1 MATGNRTLKLSILA
15 DVDDLKKKLGEA
27 DKVVETNSSKISEF
41 GKKAAAAF
49 AVAAAA
55 AVAYAGKL
63 AIDGVK
69 SAIEDEQAQLRLAAA
84 LRTATGATDGQIQ
97 ATEDYIS
104 KTALAVG
111 IADDELRPAFQR
123 LAVSTKNTTEAQ
135 ELLTLALDI
144 SRGSGKELE
153 TVTNALGKAQD
164 GNTTSL
170 GRLGLGL
177 SKTELSTLSFT
188 QIQQRL
194 SDLYGGAAARNAET
208 FQGRID
214 RLKVA
219 FDEAK
224 ETVGVALLPIIERLI
239 GYIFEYGT
247 PIVDK
252 FKAAWD
258 VIQAAIERNRES
270 FEEFG
275 QILINVVFP
284 IIQKIFG
291 FMLDVGVKAAS
302 AIIDAF
308 GKIVGAITPVLNF
321 IIDAINLVIRG
332 LNAVRG
338 GTDIELLSPIG
349 AATGGFSG
357 SGFAGL
363 GGLAGGLA
371 GGGAGGGFGGGAG
384 GGFGGGFGG
393 TGATSLADLVKRLQQ
408 ISDAFADLTFQVATN
423 GISQEEAAKQFDKLT
438 KEFDLLQ
445 KQADSLSNVL
455 PSPFPGTPFG
465 QAPTAPSPGTPFGQ
479 APTAPSPG
487 TPFGQAQSVTNIYV
501 SGSIDPEGTARAIA
515 TSLNSQAA
523 RSVTALRDRV
533 N

>member
-27 DKVVETNSSKISEF
+27 DKVVETNSSKISDF

-49 AVAAAA
+49 AIAAAA

-188 QIQQRL
+188 QIQERL

-224 ETVGVALLPIIERLI
+224 ETVGVFLLPIIERLI
-239 GYIFEYGT
+239 GYIFQYGT

-258 VIQAAIERNRES
+258 VIRAAIERNRES

-284 IIQKIFG
+284 IVQKIFG
-291 FMLDVGVKAAS
+291 FMLDVGVKAAA

-321 IIDAINLVIRG
+321 IISAINKVIDGINLVKGGADIQKLSTVGGASGGG
-332 LNAVRG
+332 LSG
-338 GTDIELLSPIG
+338 G
-349 AATGGFSG
+349 
-357 SGFAGL
+357 GL
-363 GGLAGGLA
+363 GQVGGLAAGGFTGGGGAGGGGTGGA
-371 GGGAGGGFGGGAG
+371 GGGAGGGGLISGAV
-384 GGFGGGFGG
+384 
-393 TGATSLADLVKRLQQ
+393 GATSLQNLADQLLNVQDK
-408 ISDAFADLTFQVATN
+408 FADLTFQVATG
-423 GISQEEAAKQFDKLT
+423 GISRSAAQKQFDAL
-438 KEFDLLQ
+438 EAQFRVLE
-445 KQADSLSNVL
+445 KQGKTLAAN
-455 PSPFPGTPFG
+455 PSI
-465 QAPTAPSPGTPFGQ
+465 
-479 APTAPSPG
+479 
-487 TPFGQAQSVTNIYV
+487 VINV
-501 SGSIDPEGTARAIA
+501 SGAIDPEGTARAVA
-515 TSLNSQAA
+515 NQLNSQAA

>member
-49 AVAAAA
+49 AIAAAA

-164 GNTTSL
+164 GNATSL

-188 QIQQRL
+188 EIQQRL

-224 ETVGVALLPIIERLI
+224 ETVGVFLLPIIERLI

-258 VIQAAIERNRES
+258 VIRDAIERNRES

-284 IIQKIFG
+284 IVQKIFG
-291 FMLDVGVKAAS
+291 FMLDVGVKAAA

-321 IIDAINLVIRG
+321 VISAINKVIDGINLVKGGADIQKLSSVGGASGGG
-332 LNAVRG
+332 LC
-338 GTDIELLSPIG
+338 
-349 AATGGFSG
+349 G
-357 SGFAGL
+357 SGLGQV
-363 GGLAGGLA
+363 GGLAAGGFTG
-371 GGGAGGGFGGGAG
+371 GGGAGGGGTGGGG
-384 GGFGGGFGG
+384 GGVGGGLIGG
-393 TGATSLADLVKRLQQ
+393 AVGATSLQNLADQLINVQDK
-408 ISDAFADLTFQVATN
+408 FADLTFQVATG
-423 GISQEEAAKQFDKLT
+423 GISRSAAQKQFDAL
-438 KEFDLLQ
+438 EAQFRVLE
-445 KQADSLSNVL
+445 KQGKTLAAN
-455 PSPFPGTPFG
+455 PSI
-465 QAPTAPSPGTPFGQ
+465 
-479 APTAPSPG
+479 
-487 TPFGQAQSVTNIYV
+487 VINV
-501 SGSIDPEGTARAIA
+501 SGAIDPEGTARAVA
-515 TSLNSQAA
+515 NQLNSQAA

>member
-27 DKVVETNSSKISEF
+27 DKAVETNSSKISEF

-69 SAIEDEQAQLRLAAA
+69 AAIEDEQAQLRLAAA
-84 LRTATGATDGQIQ
+84 LRTATGATDSQIQ

-123 LAVSTKNTTEAQ
+123 LAVSTKSTTAAQ

-153 TVTNALGKAQD
+153 TVVNALGRAQD

-188 QIQQRL
+188 QVQERL
-194 SDLYGGAAARNAET
+194 SDLYGGSAARNAET

-239 GYIFEYGT
+239 GYIFQYGT
-247 PIVDK
+247 PIVEK

-284 IIQKIFG
+284 IVQKIFG
-291 FMLDVGVKAAS
+291 FMLDVGVKAAA

-308 GKIVGAITPVLNF
+308 GKIIGAITPVLNF
-321 IIDAINLVIRG
+321 VISAINKVIDGINLVK
-332 LNAVRG
+332 G
-338 GTDIELLSPIG
+338 GADIQKLSPVGSSGGGISGGGLGQVGQLG
-349 AATGGFSG
+349 A
-357 SGFAGL
+357 SGFAG
-363 GGLAGGLA
+363 GGTGGGGTG
-371 GGGAGGGFGGGAG
+371 GGGAGGGVGGGG
-384 GGFGGGFGG
+384 GGLIGGAV
-393 TGATSLADLVKRLQQ
+393 GATSLQNLADQLLNVQDK
-408 ISDAFADLTFQVATN
+408 FADLTFQVATG
-423 GISQEEAAKQFDKLT
+423 GISRSAAQKQFDAL
-438 KEFDLLQ
+438 EAQFRVLE
-445 KQADSLSNVL
+445 KQGKTLAAN
-455 PSPFPGTPFG
+455 PSI
-465 QAPTAPSPGTPFGQ
+465 
-479 APTAPSPG
+479 
-487 TPFGQAQSVTNIYV
+487 VVNI
-501 SGSIDPEGTARAIA
+501 SGAIDPEGTARAFASTI
-515 TSLNSQAA
+515 NSQAA
-523 RSVTALRDRV
+523 RSVTALRDRL

>member
-49 AVAAAA
+49 AIAAAA

-104 KTALAVG
+104 KTSLAVG
-111 IADDELRPAFQR
+111 IADDQLRPAFQR
-123 LAVSTKNTTEAQ
+123 LAVSTKNTAEAQ
-135 ELLTLALDI
+135 KLLTLALDI
-144 SRGSGKELE
+144 SQGSGKDLE
-153 TVTNALGKAQD
+153 TVVNALGRAQD

-170 GRLGLGL
+170 GRLGVGL
-177 SKTELSTLSFT
+177 SKAELSTLSFT
-188 QIQQRL
+188 EIQTKL
-194 SDLYGGAAARNAET
+194 SDLYGGAASRNAET
-208 FQGRID
+208 FQGRIN

-224 ETVGVALLPIIERLI
+224 ESVGTFLLPIIERLI
-239 GYIFEYGT
+239 GYIFQYGT

-258 VIQAAIERNRES
+258 VIRSAIERNRES

-275 QILINVVFP
+275 QILTTVVFP
-284 IIQKIFG
+284 IVSKIFT
-291 FMLDVGVKAAS
+291 FLLDVGAKAAS

-321 IIDAINLVIRG
+321 VIDAINLVIRG
-332 LNAVRG
+332 LNLVRG
-338 GTDIELLSPIG
+338 GSDIQQLNKIG
-349 AATGGFSG
+349 SSGGFSG
-357 SGFAGL
+357 GGFGQLSGL
-363 GGLAGGLA
+363 GAGAGAAGAGGGS
-371 GGGAGGGFGGGAG
+371 GGGAGGGGAGGGGAG
-384 GGFGGGFGG
+384 GGALGGVA
-393 TGATSLADLVKRLQQ
+393 GATSLKDLADKLLDVQDKFTQ
-408 ISDAFADLTFQVATN
+408 LTFQVATG
-423 GISQEEAAKQFDKLT
+423 GISRTAAQKQFDSL
-438 KEFDLLQ
+438 EAQFRVLE
-445 KQADSLSNVL
+445 KQGKTLANN
-455 PSPFPGTPFG
+455 
-465 QAPTAPSPGTPFGQ
+465 PT
-479 APTAPSPG
+479 
-487 TPFGQAQSVTNIYV
+487 VINNI
-501 SGSIDPEGTARAIA
+501 SISTIDPEGAARTTAKYINE
-515 TSLNSQAA
+515 SAA
-523 RSVTALRDRV
+523 RSTGSIDFYSVRQKAG
-533 N
+533 

>member
-188 QIQQRL
+188 QIQERL

-258 VIQAAIERNRES
+258 IIQTAIERNRES

-284 IIQKIFG
+284 IVQKIFG
-291 FMLDVGVKAAS
+291 FMLDVGVKAAA

-321 IIDAINLVIRG
+321 IISAINKVIDGINLVKGGADIQKLSTVGGASGGGISGGG
-332 LNAVRG
+332 LGQV
-338 GTDIELLSPIG
+338 
-349 AATGGFSG
+349 
-357 SGFAGL
+357 
-363 GGLAGGLA
+363 GGLAAGGFTGGGGGGGGTGGGGGGGGGGLI
-371 GGGAGGGFGGGAG
+371 GGAV
-384 GGFGGGFGG
+384 
-393 TGATSLADLVKRLQQ
+393 GATSLQNLADQLLNVQDK
-408 ISDAFADLTFQVATN
+408 FADLTFQVATG
-423 GISQEEAAKQFDKLT
+423 GISRSAAQKQFDAL
-438 KEFDLLQ
+438 EAQFRVLE
-445 KQADSLSNVL
+445 KQGKTLAAN
-455 PSPFPGTPFG
+455 PSI
-465 QAPTAPSPGTPFGQ
+465 
-479 APTAPSPG
+479 
-487 TPFGQAQSVTNIYV
+487 VINV
-501 SGSIDPEGTARAIA
+501 SGAIDPEGTARAVA
-515 TSLNSQAA
+515 NQLNSQAA
-523 RSVTALRDRV
+523 RSVTALRDR
-533 N
+533 